1 MKIYQVIADS
11 KPKYCIY
18 CPLSHTCKHGVFKE
32 GVEKSGKWISSGVVP
47 GPNCLIVVKEA
58 GNYET

>member
-1 MKIYQVIADS
+1 MRIYKVFADS

-32 GVEKSGKWISSGVVP
+32 VEKSGKWISSGVVP
-47 GPNCLIVVKEA
+47 GPNCLIVVKEVV
-58 GNYET
+58 NNET